1 MDKFL
6 EQLKKEKMEAMKK
19 AKIKR
24 WPHHVVRTIGS
35 RTPEELDALA
45 YNVIATI
52 DRNLET
58 GRLVI
63 REDGTWE
70 LHFLKKTE

>member
-6 EQLKKEKMEAMKK
+6 DQLKKEKMAALKK
-19 AKIKR
+19 AKVKR

-52 DRNLET
+52 DRNIET
-58 GRLVI
+58 GKLVI
-63 REDGTWE
+63 KEDGSWK
-70 LHFLKKTE
+70 LCFLKKT